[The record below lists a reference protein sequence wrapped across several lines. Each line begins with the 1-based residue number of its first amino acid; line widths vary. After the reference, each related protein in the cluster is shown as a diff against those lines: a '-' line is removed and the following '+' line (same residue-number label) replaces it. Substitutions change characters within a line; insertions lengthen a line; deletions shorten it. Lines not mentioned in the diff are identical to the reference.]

1 MLGTVPGLI
10 RRMPQDAMMEALPR
24 TIEGWRPSTFVER
37 GVVVP
42 FTTPQLAGARLR
54 RTERGILELILP
66 EVCGPGSVGIL
77 PWEQVSDVCVPTL
90 FDRSVGARLVLV
102 SRLGSAELWQ
112 AICVEARAGLAGV
125 EVQAAA
131 AMAEAA
137 KEGARVRA
145 RGELEAVIGRGM
157 EGDMPEGSVPAAI
170 LDELAALF
178 GPIGLGAEAN
188 AAILPRTIAAV
199 GALIGEIGDPRAA
212 GGLPGQARL
221 GHAELVRA
229 TAQAVAAAAT
239 ASLMA
244 ARTLTLDLRL
254 LLRRWTIK
262 RPIILDEL
270 GRAERLLNG
279 WAWLCQ
285 LWAAP
290 DERIPYGVR
299 LAQLAALL
307 PPLPHDSGVRAAAPP
322 PADMPQ
328 AVRDMLR
335 GVDWRNGLTR
345 QDLIARNERL
355 LAATLAMAG

>member
-1 MLGTVPGLI
+1 ML
-10 RRMPQDAMMEALPR
+10 QDAMMATLPR

-90 FDRSVGARLVLV
+90 FDRSVGARLGLA
-102 SRLGSAELWQ
+102 SRLGPAELWQ
-112 AICVEARAGLAGV
+112 AICLEARAGLAGV

-131 AMAEAA
+131 SVAEAA

-145 RGELEAVIGRGM
+145 RGELEAALGRGAQGGM
-157 EGDMPEGSVPAAI
+157 PEGVAGDMPEGSVPGSI

-199 GALIGEIGDPRAA
+199 GALCAEIGGPRAA
-212 GGLPGQARL
+212 GGLPGQARF

-229 TAQAVAAAAT
+229 TAQAVAAAAS

-244 ARTLTLDLRL
+244 ARALTLDLRL
-254 LLRRWTIK
+254 LLRRWAIK
-262 RPIILDEL
+262 RPIILEEL

-307 PPLPHDSGVRAAAPP
+307 PPLPHDSGVRLAAPP
-322 PADMPQ
+322 LADMPQ

-355 LAATLAMAG
+355 LAATLAVAS